1 MQALARISRRKLSHA
16 QDIHAQDT
24 KVGRTPW
31 SARGLLDPLFALK
44 NQPHSIPERPARG
57 PAADQGVRPTFCA
70 TAILGLLAFGVA
82 AQTTRSVW
90 DGVYSDEQS
99 KRGAAL
105 YAKQCAS
112 CHGSELTG
120 GESAPALVGDAFLS
134 NWNGTTVGDLFERIR
149 KSMPQD
155 DPGRLSRQQ
164 NADIL
169 AFMLNAN
176 KFPVGKADLDRETE
190 VLKLIKFET
199 K

>member
-1 MQALARISRRKLSHA
+1 MKRIGFVM
-16 QDIHAQDT
+16 I
-24 KVGRTPW
+24 
-31 SARGLLDPLFALK
+31 
-44 NQPHSIPERPARG
+44 
-57 PAADQGVRPTFCA
+57 
-70 TAILGLLAFGVA
+70 AFGLA

-90 DGVYSDEQS
+90 DGVYSEDQA
-99 KRGAAL
+99 KRGSAL

-112 CHGSELTG
+112 CHGAELTG
-120 GESAPALVGDAFLS
+120 GESAPALVGDGFLS

-155 DPGRLSRQQ
+155 DPGKLSRQQ

-169 AFMLNAN
+169 AFMFSAN
-176 KFPVGKADLDRETE
+176 KFPTGKTDLDRETE

>member
-1 MQALARISRRKLSHA
+1 MKRLCSTIA
-16 QDIHAQDT
+16 
-24 KVGRTPW
+24 
-31 SARGLLDPLFALK
+31 FAV
-44 NQPHSIPERPARG
+44 A
-57 PAADQGVRPTFCA
+57 
-70 TAILGLLAFGVA
+70 LAFGLA

-90 DGVYSDEQS
+90 DGVYSEDQS
-99 KRGAAL
+99 KRGGAL
-105 YAKQCAS
+105 YAKVCAS
-112 CHGSELTG
+112 CHGAELTG
-120 GESAPALVGDAFLS
+120 GESAPALVGDGFLS

-176 KFPVGKADLDRETE
+176 RFPVGKAELDRETE
-190 VLKLIKFET
+190 VLKLIKIEAS

>member
-1 MQALARISRRKLSHA
+1 MKRI
-16 QDIHAQDT
+16 
-24 KVGRTPW
+24 
-31 SARGLLDPLFALK
+31 GLVM
-44 NQPHSIPERPARG
+44 I
-57 PAADQGVRPTFCA
+57 
-70 TAILGLLAFGVA
+70 AFGLG

-90 DGVYSDEQS
+90 DGVYSEDQA
-99 KRGAAL
+99 KRGSEL

-112 CHGSELTG
+112 CHGAELTG
-120 GESAPALVGDAFLS
+120 GESAPALVGDGFLS

-155 DPGRLSRQQ
+155 DPGKLSRQQ

-169 AFMLNAN
+169 AFMFSAN
-176 KFPVGKADLDRETE
+176 KFPVGKTDLDRETE

>member
-1 MQALARISRRKLSHA
+1 MKRI
-16 QDIHAQDT
+16 
-24 KVGRTPW
+24 
-31 SARGLLDPLFALK
+31 LFA
-44 NQPHSIPERPARG
+44 
-57 PAADQGVRPTFCA
+57 VTV
-70 TAILGLLAFGVA
+70 AFALA

-90 DGVYSDEQS
+90 DGVYSEDQA
-99 KRGAAL
+99 KRGSAL

-112 CHGSELTG
+112 CHGAELTG
-120 GESAPALVGDAFLS
+120 GESAPALVGGAFLS

-149 KSMPQD
+149 TSMPQD

-169 AFMLNAN
+169 AFIFSAN

-199 K
+199 R

>member
-1 MQALARISRRKLSHA
+1 MKRI
-16 QDIHAQDT
+16 
-24 KVGRTPW
+24 
-31 SARGLLDPLFALK
+31 GLVM
-44 NQPHSIPERPARG
+44 I
-57 PAADQGVRPTFCA
+57 
-70 TAILGLLAFGVA
+70 AFGLG

-90 DGVYSDEQS
+90 DGVYSEDQA
-99 KRGAAL
+99 KRGSEL

-112 CHGSELTG
+112 CHGAELTG
-120 GESAPALVGDAFLS
+120 GESAPALVGDGFLS

-155 DPGRLSRQQ
+155 DPGKLSRQQ

-169 AFMLNAN
+169 AFMFSAN
-176 KFPVGKADLDRETE
+176 KFPTGKTDLDRETE